1 MVHTLNLA
9 GSLTL
14 MTDQNESWH
23 LSKSVPISFILAI
36 VMQTVSLVWYVS
48 SLDSTVESNTREIAR
63 HELRLMELEKLTQSQ
78 AVMLGRIDENIN
90 AIRKSV
96 ETMMRSRAN

>member
-1 MVHTLNLA
+1 MDNRE
-9 GSLTL
+9 
-14 MTDQNESWH
+14 DSWH

-36 VMQTVSLVWYVS
+36 LMQTIALVWYVS
-48 SLDSTVESNTREIAR
+48 SLDSNVEANTREIAR

-90 AIRKSV
+90 SIRKSV
-96 ETMMRSRAN
+96 EAMMRSRAN

>member
-1 MVHTLNLA
+1 MDNR
-9 GSLTL
+9 
-14 MTDQNESWH
+14 DDSWH

-36 VMQTVSLVWYVS
+36 VMQTIALVWYVS
-48 SLDSTVESNTREIAR
+48 SLDSNVEANTREIAR

-90 AIRKSV
+90 SIRKSV
-96 ETMMRSRAN
+96 EVMMRSRAN

>member
-1 MVHTLNLA
+1 MDNR
-9 GSLTL
+9 
-14 MTDQNESWH
+14 DDSWH

-36 VMQTVSLVWYVS
+36 LMQTIALVWYVS
-48 SLDSTVESNTREIAR
+48 SLDSNVEANTREIAR

-90 AIRKSV
+90 SIRKSV
-96 ETMMRSRAN
+96 EAMMRSRAN

>member
-1 MVHTLNLA
+1 MDNR
-9 GSLTL
+9 
-14 MTDQNESWH
+14 DDSWH

-36 VMQTVSLVWYVS
+36 VMQTIALVWYVS
-48 SLDSTVESNTREIAR
+48 SLDSNVENNTREIAR

-90 AIRKSV
+90 SIRKSV
-96 ETMMRSRAN
+96 EAMMRSRAN

>member
-1 MVHTLNLA
+1 MD
-9 GSLTL
+9 SR
-14 MTDQNESWH
+14 DDSWH

-36 VMQTVSLVWYVS
+36 VMQTIALVWYVS
-48 SLDSTVESNTREIAR
+48 SLDSNVEANTREIAR

-90 AIRKSV
+90 SIRKSV
-96 ETMMRSRAN
+96 EAMMRSRAN

>member
-1 MVHTLNLA
+1 MD
-9 GSLTL
+9 SRE
-14 MTDQNESWH
+14 DSWH

-36 VMQTVSLVWYVS
+36 VMQTLALVWYVS
-48 SLDSTVESNTREIAR
+48 SLDSNVEANTREIAR

-90 AIRKSV
+90 SIRKSV
-96 ETMMRSRAN
+96 EAMMRSRAN

>member
-1 MVHTLNLA
+1 
-9 GSLTL
+9 

-36 VMQTVSLVWYVS
+36 LMQTIALVWYVS
-48 SLDSTVESNTREIAR
+48 SLDSNVESNTREIAR

-90 AIRKSV
+90 SIRKSV
-96 ETMMRSRAN
+96 EAMMRSRAN

>member
-1 MVHTLNLA
+1 
-9 GSLTL
+9 
-14 MTDQNESWH
+14 MTNENESWH

-36 VMQTVSLVWYVS
+36 LMQTIALVWYVS
-48 SLDSTVESNTREIAR
+48 SLDSNVEANTRGIAR

-90 AIRKSV
+90 SIRKSV
-96 ETMMRSRAN
+96 ESMMRSRAN